1 MDPREFRNALGSFAT
16 GVCLVTVND
25 SIMGPIAM
33 TINSFSSVSLEPPL
47 VLWSIQNDS
56 DCFVAF
62 TECEQFA
69 LSVLNSDQS
78 ALSSQF
84 AKRGEH
90 QTNSD
95 HFSADTHGVPVV
107 NDALA
112 VFSCAIDAVHSA
124 GDHHIIVGRVNSF
137 QTASGAPLLF
147 HSGQYRELASG

>member
-1 MDPREFRNALGSFAT
+1 
-16 GVCLVTVND
+16 LVTVND
-25 SIMGPIAM
+25 SVIGPIAM

-56 DCFVAF
+56 DCFAAF
-62 TECEQFA
+62 TECEHFA
-69 LSVLNSDQS
+69 LSVLNSDQA

-90 QTNSD
+90 QTDHD
-95 HFSADTHGVPVV
+95 HFSPDTHGVPVV

-112 VFSCAIDAVHSA
+112 VFSCAIDAVYAA
-124 GDHHIIVGRVNSF
+124 GDHHIIVGRVSSF